1 MICLP
6 TAHRGSRSP
15 CPAPLPVQSTPKVPA
30 VIQLWQLLHFPR
42 IYQPVSVRCL
52 PARHVHVL
60 LISCGH
66 TYFNV
71 RDSILFSFLLLYA
84 LTLPADSLSVSLCLA
99 SSSFCGPLCFRA
111 SALPVERFYFVRFN
125 VYYKRFGQSHTR
137 SPAPP
142 GSIRTRG
149 SPFLP
154 PQLLFL
160 IAEYEESPQNEGY
173 RGCL

>member
-6 TAHRGSRSP
+6 TAHRGSLRSP
-15 CPAPLPVQSTPKVPA
+15 LPSSLHYTLCVAFCCLAGWLKVPA

-71 RDSILFSFLLLYA
+71 RDSILFSLLPLLLC
-84 LTLPADSLSVSLCLA
+84 LLVSQSLAWPRLHFVVVFA
-99 SSSFCGPLCFRA
+99 FVPPRRR
-111 SALPVERFYFVRFN
+111 VERFYFVRFN
-125 VYYKRFGQSHTR
+125 FYYMPK
-137 SPAPP
+137 
-142 GSIRTRG
+142 
-149 SPFLP
+149 
-154 PQLLFL
+154 
-160 IAEYEESPQNEGY
+160 
-173 RGCL
+173 

>member
-6 TAHRGSRSP
+6 TAHRGSLRSP
-15 CPAPLPVQSTPKVPA
+15 HSPLCSILFALPFAAWLAGWLKVPA

-71 RDSILFSFLLLYA
+71 RDSILFSLLPLLLLLA
-84 LTLPADSLSVSLCLA
+84 QSLAWPRLHFVVVFA
-99 SSSFCGPLCFRA
+99 FVPPRRR
-111 SALPVERFYFVRFN
+111 VERFYFVRFN
-125 VYYKRFGQSHTR
+125 FYYMPK
-137 SPAPP
+137 
-142 GSIRTRG
+142 
-149 SPFLP
+149 
-154 PQLLFL
+154 
-160 IAEYEESPQNEGY
+160 
-173 RGCL
+173 